1 MKVSVAYIHTIDAI
15 YIEEIAAIWGNEVKV
30 THALVCSNAVYGG
43 NKNLESG
50 WKPQNYL
57 DQNASSLL
65 HGNKYF
71 LE

>member
-1 MKVSVAYIHTIDAI
+1 MWSQNLYILYLPFENSKTHIAIIYAI

-50 WKPQNYL
+50 WEPQN
-57 DQNASSLL
+57 
-65 HGNKYF
+65 
-71 LE
+71 